1 MKYVSF
7 RHRGVLAHGTIDGDE
22 LIVLGEGDLS
32 RVVVAPDE
40 AGRRPVERVALEEVE
55 LAAPLCR
62 PGKILAVAANYQEHV
77 REGGFA
83 DREKRLSTP
92 RLFLKPDTSIVGPD
106 QPIAIPEITDQ
117 LDWEAELAVVIGSTA
132 RGVAERHALRHVF
145 GYMTSNDV
153 SARSLRVGHERD
165 GEPWTAFFDWLAG
178 KWLDAS
184 APIGPWLV
192 TADEV
197 GDPHRLGLTLE
208 VNGEVRQRSTTGA
221 MIFSVAELIAFAS
234 RLMTLNPGDV
244 ILTGTPAG
252 VGAASGTFLAPG
264 DVMVAEVEG
273 LGRLRTPV
281 AADTT
286 TA

>member
-7 RHRGVLAHGTIDGDE
+7 RHRGALAHGILEDDE
-22 LIVLGEGDLS
+22 LTVLGGGDLS
-32 RVVVAPDE
+32 RILLGAGGSPDRS
-40 AGRRPVERVALEEVE
+40 AIGRLAVDEVE
-55 LAAPLCR
+55 LAAPIRR
-62 PGKILAVAANYQEHV
+62 PGKVLAVAANYQEHV

-83 DREKRLSTP
+83 DREKRISTP
-92 RLFLKPDTSIVGPD
+92 RLFLKPDTSIAGPGEAV
-106 QPIAIPEITDQ
+106 AIPAITEQ
-117 LDWEAELAVVIGSTA
+117 LDWEAELAVVIGSPA
-132 RGVAERHALRHVF
+132 KDVAEHRALEHVF

-153 SARSLRVGHERD
+153 SARSLSVGHERD

-197 GDPHRLGLTLE
+197 DDPQRLGLTLE

-281 AADTT
+281 VAAP
-286 TA
+286 A